1 MEKEKMVFLA
11 MFLLIAIYAT
21 VVFAIV
27 FNSYWFNCRLNAIRF
42 RRLRKY
48 VIPGKSILIETVNPC
63 KPDSVPHSSFRKK
76 VADTCFSDLTGEFT
90 VLFEGEEIYNPL
102 AIILPLCGFVTVY
115 GEDETTV
122 LGKFKIV
129 DGEIKKTVLQTI
141 A

>member
-1 MEKEKMVFLA
+1 MAFLA
-11 MFLLIAIYAT
+11 MYLLVAIYAT
-21 VVFAIV
+21 VVLVIV
-27 FNSYWFNCRLNAIRF
+27 FGPYWLNCRLNAIRL

-48 VIPGKSILIETVNPC
+48 MVPGKSILVETVNPC

-76 VADTCFSDLTGEFT
+76 IAGTCFSDLTGEFT

-102 AIILPLCGFVTVY
+102 ATILPLCGFVTVY

-141 A
+141 I